1 MFVTTSTW
9 LLACSGE
16 VGTRSNPSATRADK
30 RCDAIFQFWFL
41 LVFLLVIQGGRRA
54 IKNCPSWT
62 VIGLSQFLYLLT
74 TPCPT
79 TFSCFF
85 LALWLRYDG
94 QSETLDLIVSSP
106 WLGDWCQLMVG
117 IECILCFYFF
127 LWDIRTLIWGCCSQA
142 QWIHGRIDKAA
153 LRSWVPTSETLP
165 GGVPCKGVGPWSG
178 GWLGLP
184 GLPDY
189 KALIWI

>member
-1 MFVTTSTW
+1 MRCNFPILVPFSLPFGHPRWETCNQR
-9 LLACSGE
+9 AVQ
-16 VGTRSNPSATRADK
+16 VGPSLD
-30 RCDAIFQFWFL
+30 C
-41 LVFLLVIQGGRRA
+41 
-54 IKNCPSWT
+54 
-62 VIGLSQFLYLLT
+62 LSFCTYWT

-117 IECILCFYFF
+117 IECIL
-127 LWDIRTLIWGCCSQA
+127 WDIRTLMWGCCSQA
-142 QWIHGRIDKAA
+142 QWIHGRIDKSTDHKAA